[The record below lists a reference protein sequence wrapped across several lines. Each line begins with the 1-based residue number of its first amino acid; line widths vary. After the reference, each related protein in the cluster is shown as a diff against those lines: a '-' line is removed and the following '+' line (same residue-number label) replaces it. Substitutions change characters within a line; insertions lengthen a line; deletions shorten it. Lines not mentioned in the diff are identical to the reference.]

1 MNCISAAPRR
11 KRNKLRTSPVAS
23 RAKRIALRAE
33 ISAKLSLRRR
43 IHSAEHVMIFGAPI
57 QPAEWGG
64 TQKQLDELHICCTAK
79 EEE

>member
-1 MNCISAAPRR
+1 
-11 KRNKLRTSPVAS
+11 
-23 RAKRIALRAE
+23 
-33 ISAKLSLRRR
+33 
-43 IHSAEHVMIFGAPI
+43 MIFGAPI